1 MPDRY
6 DPKLSVRPPGE
17 RKTAEASSDSDPL
30 AELARIVSGRPPF
43 DPPPAGKGKAV
54 ASAPP
59 PEPDVERDLE
69 AELLNDLQ
77 ASFAAIREPLENA
90 TAAEPDPQPEPPL
103 PQPPLRAAAE
113 PPPSRPPEAKPEP
126 PPRRPDPLA
135 FDISQAFEEAAFVP
149 ASRPA
154 PRPEPPK
161 SYISPTRGP
170 AAPQNRGDLPVR
182 AGPPALRPPPPARND
197 HPPVARGE
205 PVPPRLDRPAS
216 PQPRADKPSLL
227 RRVVG
232 PPRADHPN
240 LPVRPLPEPEES
252 RAAEPA
258 VAPRTS
264 PPKPLRAESA
274 PLPSRFAPPKAAVP
288 PPPPRR
294 QAAPEP
300 VVQPPAEDDF
310 ELADL
315 AGELEGPFEDEFTLD
330 DLEAYG
336 SDDEFPPF
344 PEEELAS
351 LRRRR
356 TGRVLAVIAG
366 LMAIVAIGGAAVFLY
381 RSDAGTGGPP
391 PIIAADSG
399 PTKVPPDE
407 TAAAETDPQGK
418 LIYDRVDESA
428 DGSETRLVTSG
439 EAEIGDIPATD
450 ADAADNPISRVII
463 PGGPGVDSPVP
474 TDGAGEAVIAEAEP
488 SATEETDIG
497 PRMVRTVV
505 VKPDGTIVSSEAT
518 GVDEDGNALPQ
529 PEESDIALAI
539 PEPSRTQ
546 MDAVL
551 DGGDLAVDPDPL
563 SAPAADEPAATADA
577 APSEAAAPVPEPEPV
592 PAPPGEAEVPPAM
605 RTLPSPQPEP
615 VAAAPEPAAP
625 PPARQEQTIVATR
638 DSADG
643 PIDLTPG
650 TAPAAG
656 PAQTAGGV
664 LVQVTAVRSEEEAV
678 SAYRGLQQRYP
689 SILGAF
695 QPTIV
700 RADLGER
707 GIYYRVRVGPFSGG
721 DATRLCE
728 DLKAAGADCMIA
740 R

>member
-43 DPPPAGKGKAV
+43 DPAPTGKGKSV
-54 ASAPP
+54 AATTP

-90 TAAEPDPQPEPPL
+90 SSAVPEPDPKPDPAPL

-113 PPPSRPPEAKPEP
+113 PPPRAPDPKPET
-126 PPRRPDPLA
+126 PPRRQDGLD

-149 ASRPA
+149 PSRPA
-154 PRPEPPK
+154 VRPDAPK
-161 SYISPTRGP
+161 SYVSPTRGP

-182 AGPPALRPPPPARND
+182 PAPPALRPPPARSEQVPAR
-197 HPPVARGE
+197 VE
-205 PVPPRLDRPAS
+205 PVQPKPERPPPRS
-216 PQPRADKPSLL
+216 DKPSLL

-232 PPRADHPN
+232 PPRPDRPN
-240 LPVRPLPEPEES
+240 LPVRPLPESEES
-252 RAAEPA
+252 PTALSAFATKANAPNPARAEP
-258 VAPRTS
+258 S
-264 PPKPLRAESA
+264 Q
-274 PLPSRFAPPKAAVP
+274 LPSRFAPPKAATPP

-300 VVQPPAEDDF
+300 VVQPPVEDDF
-310 ELADL
+310 DLADL

-344 PEEELAS
+344 PEEELAGFK
-351 LRRRR
+351 RRR
-356 TGRVLAVIAG
+356 TGRVFAVIAG
-366 LMAIVAIGGAAVFLY
+366 MMAIVAIGGAAVFLY
-381 RSDAGTGGPP
+381 RSDSATGAPP
-391 PIIAADSG
+391 PIIVADSG
-399 PTKVPPDE
+399 PTKVPPE
-407 TAAAETDPQGK
+407 PAPAETDPQGK
-418 LIYDRVDESA
+418 LIYDRVDASS
-428 DGSETRLVTSG
+428 DGSDTNLVTSG
-439 EAEIGDIPATD
+439 GAEIGDLPATD
-450 ADAADNPISRVII
+450 ADIADNPISRVII
-463 PGGPGVDSPVP
+463 PGGPGIDSPVP
-474 TDGAGEAVIAEAEP
+474 VDGAGETVIAEAEP
-488 SATEETDIG
+488 PPSDDTEIG

-518 GVDEDGNALPQ
+518 GVDEDGNALPE
-529 PEESDIALAI
+529 PEEFDVAVAL
-539 PEPSRTQ
+539 PEPGRSE

-551 DGGDLAVDPDPL
+551 EGGDLAVNPDPL
-563 SAPAADEPAATADA
+563 SQATANVEA
-577 APSEAAAPVPEPEPV
+577 EPSSEAAAPEPEPI
-592 PAPPGEAEVPPAM
+592 PAPPAEAEIPPAM
-605 RTLPSPQPEP
+605 RALPTPQPEP
-615 VAAAPEPAAP
+615 VAAAEPAAP
-625 PPARQEQTIVATR
+625 PPPREEQTIVATR
-638 DSADG
+638 DSANG

-650 TAPAAG
+650 TAPAGG
-656 PAQTAGGV
+656 PAQAAGGV
-664 LVQVTAVRSEEEAV
+664 LVQVTAVRSEGEAV
-678 SAYRGLQQRYP
+678 SAYRSLQQRYP

-700 RADLGER
+700 RADLGDR

-728 DLKAAGADCMIA
+728 DLKAAGADCILA